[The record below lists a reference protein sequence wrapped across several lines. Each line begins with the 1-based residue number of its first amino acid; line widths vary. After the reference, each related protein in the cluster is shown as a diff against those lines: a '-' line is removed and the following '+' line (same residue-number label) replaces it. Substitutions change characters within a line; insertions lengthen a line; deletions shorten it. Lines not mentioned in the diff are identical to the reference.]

1 MINAVIQSNNFMHNN
16 YHFYNYNIY
25 IIFNYYYMYLCIYLY
40 IYIYIYIYICKNSL
54 EYERT
59 YLGWKE
65 PKEHIAIVKRIHVK
79 VPCRQF

>member
-40 IYIYIYIYICKNSL
+40 IYIYIYIYVRILWNKKELTWAGKNQKNIL
-54 EYERT
+54 
-59 YLGWKE
+59 LL
-65 PKEHIAIVKRIHVK
+65 
-79 VPCRQF
+79 